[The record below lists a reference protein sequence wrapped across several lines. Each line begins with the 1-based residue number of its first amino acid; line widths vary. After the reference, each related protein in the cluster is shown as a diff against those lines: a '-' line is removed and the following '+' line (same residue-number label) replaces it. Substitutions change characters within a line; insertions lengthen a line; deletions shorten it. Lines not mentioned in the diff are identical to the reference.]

1 MSGGN
6 CWTANH
12 HQPVI
17 FSSHTFRVHS
27 CFISILCCT
36 FHFRFA
42 RNTSVGRHQKNLIN
56 CTSLL
61 HKSSEPHITSQC
73 CRKRAVSMISSC
85 VPGIWNLSFSLFLPV
100 YHVFFKLHVE
110 VLCKHI
116 KRAEAKTGLKGHS
129 FPCSSLR
136 PPQEKVNIGGAGY
149 KRVVVRQLRC
159 KESTSEM
166 STMDYSQQNG
176 KLT

>member
-42 RNTSVGRHQKNLIN
+42 RN
-56 CTSLL
+56 
-61 HKSSEPHITSQC
+61 
-73 CRKRAVSMISSC
+73 
-85 VPGIWNLSFSLFLPV
+85 LSFSLFLTV
-100 YHVFFKLHVE
+100 YHQNHVLFKLHVE